1 MYYHVRMPW
10 SELVWAA
17 LSALFANRA
26 RSLLTTLGVVVG
38 VLAVILLVSV
48 GEGLRDYVAESF
60 IGLGANVIQVFPGR
74 RETRGLAPPTMIT
87 ARKLT
92 LLDAQRLRQRSLA
105 LDGVSALIVA
115 SAEARRGNRR
125 RDVALIG
132 AEETFAAVRQVQIG
146 LGRFFRAEEIGGRR
160 RLVVLGARA
169 AAELFGDENP
179 LRQELRLGGAAVQVL
194 GVMQPRG
201 VTLGI
206 DLDDQVY
213 VPIDTALDML
223 ALDGIGSIL
232 VRARGTAGMAAAV
245 EEVTAIMKRL
255 HEGQEDFTVV
265 AQDDLLGTLDAV
277 LNTLVLVLL
286 GIAAIS
292 LLVSG
297 LGIANIMLVT
307 VTEREREI
315 GLRRAVGAK
324 RRHILGQF
332 LAEAALIAFA
342 GGALGVALALSLIG
356 GARLLVAGLPI
367 HLSVGTV
374 LLALGLASLVGVV
387 AGLLPALRAARLD
400 PAEALRAP

>member
-1 MYYHVRMPW
+1 MPI
-10 SELVWAA
+10 SELLWDALAA
-17 LSALFANRA
+17 LAQNRA

-48 GEGLRDYVAESF
+48 GEGMRDYVADSF

-74 RETRGLAPPTMIT
+74 RETRGLAPPSMVT

-92 LLDAQRLRQRSLA
+92 LLDAQRLRQRGAS

-115 SAEARRGNRR
+115 SAEARRGSRR
-125 RDVALIG
+125 RDVALVG
-132 AEETFAAVRQVQIG
+132 AEDTFPAVRQVQVG
-146 LGRFFRAEEIGGRR
+146 QGRFFRAEEIGGRR
-160 RLVVLGARA
+160 RLAVLGARA

-179 LRQELRLGGAAVQVL
+179 LRQELRLGGASVL
-194 GVMQPRG
+194 VIGVMQPRG

-206 DLDDQVY
+206 DLDDQIY
-213 VPIDTALDML
+213 VPIDTALDL
-223 ALDGIGSIL
+223 LSLDSIGSIIA
-232 VRARGTAGMAAAV
+232 RARGAAGMAPAI
-245 EEVTAIMKRL
+245 EEISAILVRL

-265 AQDDLLGTLDAV
+265 SQDDLLSTLDAV

-292 LLVSG
+292 LFVSG

-307 VTEREREI
+307 VSEREREI

-332 LAEAALIAFA
+332 LAEAALISVS
-342 GGALGVALALSLIG
+342 GGALGVALALSLIA
-356 GARLLVAGLPI
+356 GARLFIAGLPV
-367 HLSVGTV
+367 HLSAGTV
-374 LLALGLASLVGVV
+374 LLALGLAALVGVT
-387 AGLLPALRAARLD
+387 AGLAPALRASRLD